1 MGGRAGFV
9 TARKKFSYPIHKSS
23 KSSGQ
28 GVVSTLMVMY
38 FPFGFRGRTNRLR
51 PGTKLVYVLI

>member
-9 TARKKFSYPIHKSS
+9 TARKKFSYPVHRSS
-23 KSSGQ
+23 KSTGL
-28 GVVSTLMVMY
+28 GFVSSLMVMY
-38 FPFGFRGRTNRLR
+38 LPFGFRGRTNRLR